1 MLRTID
7 LKKTKKLILLI
18 LDGWGI
24 SKDPA
29 KSAIDK
35 ANTPCYDSLIKQYP
49 NAKLLTHGKSVGLP
63 DGQMGNSEV
72 GHMNIGAG
80 RIVFQELAKINNDI
94 KNGFLK
100 KNKSLN
106 KCIDQAILNK
116 KNIHLIGLASDGGVH
131 SHISHL
137 KELIDVEERQ
147 TLLLSNSI
155 LLNPPLT

>member
-1 MLRTID
+1 MCIR
-7 LKKTKKLILLI
+7 
-18 LDGWGI
+18 
-24 SKDPA
+24 
-29 KSAIDK
+29 
-35 ANTPCYDSLIKQYP
+35 DS
-49 NAKLLTHGKSVGLP
+49 
-63 DGQMGNSEV
+63 SEV

-94 KNGFLK
+94 KNGYLK

-137 KELIDVEERQ
+137 KELIDIIESKKAKNTFIHAFTDGRDVDPKSGINHIKKLI
-147 TLLLSNSI
+147 TYLKHKNTCLLYTSDAADE
-155 LLNPPLT
+155 